1 MRDRCGCSSI
11 GGAEWVLRLLFEKN
25 AIAQASLGRTG
36 QPTDI
41 AAVAVFLAGPD
52 SGWLTGEQI
61 LASGGLR

>member
-1 MRDRCGCSSI
+1 MQ
-11 GGAEWVLRLLFEKN
+11 N
-25 AIAQASLGRTG
+25 ALIRMAPIA
-36 QPTDI
+36 